1 MTVKIKEPDDDKTQ
15 RPNVVEASKKETID
29 IMQDEKARTSTGI
42 LFQVQH
48 DSSTSIK
55 PVGLFILFVLGTFC
69 SLYS

>member
-1 MTVKIKEPDDDKTQ
+1 MTAKNTEESDDDKTQ

-29 IMQDEKARTSTGI
+29 IMQDEKARTTGI

-48 DSSTSIK
+48 DSSTCIK
-55 PVGLFILFVLGTFC
+55 PVGLFILLVLGTFC